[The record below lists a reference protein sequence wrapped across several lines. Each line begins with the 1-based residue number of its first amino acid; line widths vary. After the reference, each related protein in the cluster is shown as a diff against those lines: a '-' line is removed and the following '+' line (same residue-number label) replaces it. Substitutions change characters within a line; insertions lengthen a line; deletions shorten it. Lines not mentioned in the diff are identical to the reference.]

1 MLGLGRRLACSLGVA
16 LLASGTAFA
25 HPGHGPGGGDFS
37 LPHYLTEPE
46 HLFFVLPALV
56 VAVFGGSVSRMLS
69 RRRASSKSR
78 V

>member
-1 MLGLGRRLACSLGVA
+1 MRGVGRRLAYSLGVA

-25 HPGHGPGGGDFS
+25 HPGHGRDGGDFS
-37 LPHYLTEPE
+37 LPHYLTEPA
-46 HLFFVLPALV
+46 HIVFVVPVLLMALF
-56 VAVFGGSVSRMLS
+56 AVPVSRIVS

>member
-1 MLGLGRRLACSLGVA
+1 MRGLGRRLAYSLGVA

-25 HPGHGPGGGDFS
+25 HPGHGQGGGDFS
-37 LPHYLTEPE
+37 LPHYLTEPA
-46 HLFFVLPALV
+46 HLLFVVPVMLV
-56 VAVFGGSVSRMLS
+56 VLSAGPVSRMLQ